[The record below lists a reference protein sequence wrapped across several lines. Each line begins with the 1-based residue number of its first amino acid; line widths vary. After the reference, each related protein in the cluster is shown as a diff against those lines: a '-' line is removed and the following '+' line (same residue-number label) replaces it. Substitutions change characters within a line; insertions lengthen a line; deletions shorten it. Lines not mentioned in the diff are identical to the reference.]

1 MKPGFHERI
10 SRFLYLEME
19 AKRKKQKKLRSAAA
33 WFCLLAAVFLTAC
46 GQGRAG
52 EKEGLEYEVV
62 TEAELPAELASIIS
76 EKKEGEFKL
85 TYVCDG
91 SLYLVAGMGQPE
103 DRRLQHRGEGSV
115 SSVRIHLPGA
125 GDHGAGAGRTG
136 VQCAVLPV
144 SGAAAAVPG
153 RAGGISLSSR
163 RRSWS

>member
-52 EKEGLEYEVV
+52 EKEGLEYEIV

-91 SLYLVAGMGQPE
+91 SLYLVAGMGQQKTGGYSIGVKDLYLQSGSICLELETMGPE
-103 DRRLQHRGEGSV
+103 PGE
-115 SSVRIHLPGA
+115 
-125 GDHGAGAGRTG
+125 
-136 VQCAVLPV
+136 PV
-144 SGAAAAVPG
+144 SNAPSCPYLVLRLPY
-153 RAGGISLSSR
+153 REEPVVFL
-163 RRSWS
+163 

>member
-52 EKEGLEYEVV
+52 EKEWLEYEVV

-76 EKKEGEFKL
+76 EKK
-85 TYVCDG
+85 
-91 SLYLVAGMGQPE
+91 
-103 DRRLQHRGEGSV
+103 V

>member
-1 MKPGFHERI
+1 MP
-10 SRFLYLEME
+10 S
-19 AKRKKQKKLRSAAA
+19 KRKKQKKLRSAAA

-91 SLYLVAGMGQPE
+91 SLYLVAGMGQQKTGGYSIGVKDLYLQSGSICLELETMGPE
-103 DRRLQHRGEGSV
+103 PGE
-115 SSVRIHLPGA
+115 
-125 GDHGAGAGRTG
+125 
-136 VQCAVLPV
+136 PV
-144 SGAAAAVPG
+144 SNAPSCPYLVLRLPY
-153 RAGGISLSSR
+153 REEPVVFL
-163 RRSWS
+163 